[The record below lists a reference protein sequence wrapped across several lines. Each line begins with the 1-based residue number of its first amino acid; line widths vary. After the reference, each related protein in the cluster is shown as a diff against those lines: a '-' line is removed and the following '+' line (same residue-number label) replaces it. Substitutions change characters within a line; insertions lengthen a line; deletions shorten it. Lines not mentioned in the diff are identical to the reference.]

1 MFGQLR
7 SENRA
12 TLLALALLVLI
23 SLGLCLSLIS
33 WGLPYYL
40 HPDEQ
45 FVVTNTMR
53 MAENHFLPTNSIY
66 PPLLFYT
73 HLAMYGSYFIVLK
86 AIGEVS
92 GFSDFADFYHE
103 NTGIFFVIS
112 RGL

>member
-1 MFGQLR
+1 MIKPSRISKLMLFGGTLFEKILEKT
-7 SENRA
+7 SVA
-12 TLLALALLVLI
+12 VLLLALLILISFGLRFALL
-23 SLGLCLSLIS
+23 S

-86 AIGEVS
+86 ASGEIATM
-92 GFSDFADFYHE
+92 SDF
-103 NTGIFFVIS
+103 
-112 RGL
+112 